1 MYTSFDYRNDKEESR
16 VKEYTKT
23 TRAKSEM
30 NLFPCQ
36 AEWSQVIQEE
46 FSGSL
51 EAERGRTRYEAKE
64 GIYST

>member
-1 MYTSFDYRNDKEESR
+1 MCTSLEYRKDTEESR

-30 NLFPCQ
+30 KLFPCQ